1 MASDPPDT
9 DQAVRRVP
17 HRRVRNPFPTA
28 PSDDAVGL
36 GLFGR
41 PSRDGDPAASQTRP
55 PPATPA
61 LVSLDGH
68 GTGPPPGGWGIYD
81 AAPPGGI
88 LAGSVASHADLAR
101 MLPHYASGVILPAT
115 PNDPFASPAG
125 VAAAPSP
132 SPTLTPAPARDIA
145 WSETRAW
152 ADQAPGR
159 ARDPAP
165 APPTPAASTR
175 AVSQAVRDIHDTP
188 GLAGEAPVAPQGRP
202 SPLATL
208 HRPRAPPSG
217 HFAASLL
224 PSHLSALSVDTLGG
238 GGGRDAGARAWHPAS
253 LAALPTATVSGVL
266 EFSRPEQLVP
276 TDPFADRGFT

>member
-17 HRRVRNPFPTA
+17 HRRVRNAFPTA

-41 PSRDGDPAASQTRP
+41 PSRDGDPTASQTRP

-115 PNDPFASPAG
+115 PTDPFSSPAG
-125 VAAAPSP
+125 VAATPSP
-132 SPTLTPAPARDIA
+132 SPTLTPAPAWDIA
-145 WSETRAW
+145 RSETRAW
-152 ADQAPGR
+152 AFMSHKTTLGRAQRRRSECGKLSDGGYPDAPGLPDNPR
-159 ARDPAP
+159 RNG
-165 APPTPAASTR
+165 
-175 AVSQAVRDIHDTP
+175 P
-188 GLAGEAPVAPQGRP
+188 GESRGEA
-202 SPLATL
+202 
-208 HRPRAPPSG
+208 
-217 HFAASLL
+217 
-224 PSHLSALSVDTLGG
+224 SAK
-238 GGGRDAGARAWHPAS
+238 
-253 LAALPTATVSGVL
+253 
-266 EFSRPEQLVP
+266 
-276 TDPFADRGFT
+276 